1 MDGGLRG
8 SDYQLITLISSRT
21 PGEDNIILLDLNTTG
36 YVRLLVG
43 DFMIIHEKLI
53 GGLGGS
59 DYQLI
64 TLISSRTPGEDNII
78 LLDLINTTRYVRL
91 LVRDFTI
98 IYEKLIM
105 FAFAWGQGGVS
116 KTLMSSYI

>member
-1 MDGGLRG
+1 MD
-8 SDYQLITLISSRT
+8 
-21 PGEDNIILLDLNTTG
+21 
-36 YVRLLVG
+36 
-43 DFMIIHEKLI
+43 

-78 LLDLINTTRYVRL
+78 LLDLTGYVRLLVGDFMIIYEKLIGGLGGSDYHLITLISSRTPGEDNVILLDLINTTGYVWL

-105 FAFAWGQGGVS
+105 FDFAWGQV
-116 KTLMSSYI
+116 I